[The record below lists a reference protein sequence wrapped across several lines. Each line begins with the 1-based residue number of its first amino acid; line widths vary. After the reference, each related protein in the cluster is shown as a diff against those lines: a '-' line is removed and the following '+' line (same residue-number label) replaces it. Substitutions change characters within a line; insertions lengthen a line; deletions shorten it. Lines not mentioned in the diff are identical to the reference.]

1 MPVATMPSTL
11 LRARPT
17 SWSLQGYS
25 LIEFMIAITLGMMIL
40 AGVTTLFLRNS
51 ATRSGLER
59 GFQQNDNGLHAL
71 QVLSDELRNAG
82 YLAEFD
88 PKHLPITAVMP
99 DLCASA
105 LSELTSALPFA
116 TQGIDNISTAPPCLP
131 DARTASDVVA
141 VRRVATCPVGS
152 SGCEAPVA
160 GTAFLQP
167 SRCNSTTQ
175 LASQNRQDHYRFDT
189 DITKLTLLGRDCT
202 SPAPYYQ
209 YRTHVYYVAN
219 NDKAQDGI
227 PTLKRA
233 ELVSGEF
240 AIVSVA
246 QGVEQLQIEYGIDAG
261 AVAGT
266 ALTGAPGV
274 FSANPAIYMS
284 CTGTVCSTYWRNAVA
299 ARVHLLVRA
308 TSPTMGHIEDKTYVL
323 GNNADGTANLYTPP
337 TKDAYKRRVF
347 SATARLN
354 NVAGRN
360 TP

>member
-1 MPVATMPSTL
+1 MPVATMQSTI
-11 LRARPT
+11 LRARPL
-17 SWSLQGYS
+17 SRLLRGYS

-40 AGVTTLFLRNS
+40 AGVTTVFLRNS

-59 GFQQNDNGLHAL
+59 GFQLNDNGLHAL

-82 YLAEFD
+82 YLADFD
-88 PKHLPITAVMP
+88 PKHLPTTAVMP
-99 DLCASA
+99 NLCASTFT
-105 LSELTSALPFA
+105 ELAGALPFA
-116 TQGIDNISTAPPCLP
+116 IQGIDNISTALACLP
-131 DARTASDVVA
+131 DARTASDVVS
-141 VRRVATCPVGS
+141 VRRVATCPGGS
-152 SGCEAPVA
+152 LGCETPPT

-167 SRCNSTTQ
+167 SRCNSTTE
-175 LASQNRQDHYRFDT
+175 LASQNRQDHYRFET
-189 DITKLTLLGRDCT
+189 ETAKLTLLGGDCT
-202 SPAPYYQ
+202 SLAPYYQ
-209 YRTHVYYVAN
+209 YRTHLYYVAN

-233 ELVSGEF
+233 ELVPGGF

-246 QGVEQLQIEYGIDAG
+246 QGIEQLQIEYGIDAG
-261 AVAGT
+261 ALAGT
-266 ALTGAPGV
+266 TLTGAPGT
-274 FSANPAIYMS
+274 FSANPAIYKG
-284 CTGTVCSTYWRNAVA
+284 CAGTVCSTYWRNAVA

-308 TSPTMGHIEDKTYVL
+308 TTPTMGHVESKTYLL
-323 GNNADGTANLYTPP
+323 GNNADGTDNFYTPP